1 MSQGNASLSPVPAA
15 CAISGSPAK
24 VSHYTLAKPLLTAWG
39 AAERAKVAKRIA
51 RTNRYSAAR
60 SRDVC
65 RFREYALAIGRAF
78 ALALEPKQD
87 DDQPKAQRVHPL
99 IAAVLA
105 NAAMR
110 ARFRRIAEAST
121 NDATGADLAVS
132 LDRHPRQ
139 GRYILRMTPRFLDHA
154 SANHA
159 AEIAKDLCHRLG
171 FRIVLA
177 DIIRSAHRPN
187 KGAIMLHIERRQPAQ
202 TRSL

>member
-1 MSQGNASLSPVPAA
+1 MSQGTAEIAPVIAA
-15 CAISGSPAK
+15 CAPSSSPAK
-24 VSHYTLAKPLLTAWG
+24 ASHYSLAQPLLTAWG
-39 AAERAKVAKRIA
+39 RAERAKVGERIR
-51 RTNRYSAAR
+51 RTNRRSVAR
-60 SRDVC
+60 SRDVY

-87 DDQPKAQRVHPL
+87 DGEPKAKRLDPL
-99 IAAVLA
+99 IAAVMA

-110 ARFRRIAEAST
+110 TRFRRIAEASGD
-121 NDATGADLAVS
+121 DATGADLAVS

-139 GRYILRMTPRFLDHA
+139 GRFILRMTPKFLDHA
-154 SANHA
+154 SAVHA

-187 KGAIMLHIERRQPAQ
+187 KGAITLHIERKQPAQ
-202 TRSL
+202 TRTV

>member
-39 AAERAKVAKRIA
+39 AAERAKVAKRIE
-51 RTNRYSAAR
+51 RTNRRSVAR
-60 SRDVC
+60 SRDVY
-65 RFREYALAIGRAF
+65 RFREHALAIGRAF

-87 DDQPKAQRVHPL
+87 DGEPKAKRVDPL
-99 IAAVLA
+99 IAAVMA

-110 ARFRRIAEAST
+110 TRFRRIAEAAGD
-121 NDATGADLAVS
+121 DASGSDLAVS

-139 GRYILRMTPRFLDHA
+139 GRFILRMTPKFLDHA
-154 SANHA
+154 SAVHA
-159 AEIAKDLCHRLG
+159 TEIAKDLCHRMG

-187 KGAIMLHIERRQPAQ
+187 KGAITLHIERKQPTQ